1 MTRLLI
7 LGATLTLLA
16 ACQTPPA
23 SEWGALNSLLPTGRP
38 VSLVVHEVGTLAEL
52 DREAGRAFLRQVLPM
67 MEDQQALIE
76 AAIEEPPARPIT
88 PPANAP
94 EPFAA
99 MLEAAQHGHSVR
111 QNPEGGCTVWVQ
123 KGGAYKRNL
132 GRAVDA
138 CLNL

>member
-52 DREAGRAFLRQVLPM
+52 DKEAARALVQEVLPL
-67 MEDQQALIE
+67 EGNQQLAE
-76 AAIEEPPARPIT
+76 AVLDELQAEAVS

-99 MLEAAQHGHSVR
+99 MLEAAQKGYAVR
-111 QNPEGGCTVWVQ
+111 PSPEGECLVWVQ
-123 KGGAYKRNL
+123 KGQAYGPNL
-132 GRAVDA
+132 GRAVEA